1 MEEGTAIGQQLP
13 FLDQRSKG
21 RGRPSSTNLM
31 MTGFI
36 RTRITLHKKSNNFD
50 FIITSDKLLQF
61 TAEPAL

>member
-21 RGRPSSTNLM
+21 RGRPSRTNLM

-36 RTRITLHKKSNNFD
+36 RTRITTLS
-50 FIITSDKLLQF
+50 TDKTLLIVVV
-61 TAEPAL
+61 LRL